1 MTIPT
6 YLLYVVLTGN
16 ALSLVAILYGVNRAL
31 AEAAW
36 PPAERRRA
44 FALSSAILLGWLAVA
59 ASLISLWLASRVRVQ
74 EVSPPPHHSLE
85 AS

>member
-31 AEAAW
+31 AEAA
-36 PPAERRRA
+36 
-44 FALSSAILLGWLAVA
+44 
-59 ASLISLWLASRVRVQ
+59 
-74 EVSPPPHHSLE
+74 
-85 AS
+85 